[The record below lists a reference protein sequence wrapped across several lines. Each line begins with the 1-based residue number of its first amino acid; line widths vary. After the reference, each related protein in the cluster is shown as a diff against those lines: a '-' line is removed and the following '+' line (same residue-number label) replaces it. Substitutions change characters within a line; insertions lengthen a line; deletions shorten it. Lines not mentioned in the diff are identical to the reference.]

1 MSIGSSSVAALK
13 IDQHHTKFNVTMGQM
28 AFIPRGWLHYIRYM
42 DTAADLTIL
51 VVFDSASPDD
61 IGLSQGFEALPNEI
75 LGATFGLMDPM
86 LFEKLYQNA
95 ALIMPDGPILTTTT
109 DKFVMSNV
117 TMPDSD
123 PETLDFDKNCQV

>member
-1 MSIGSSSVAALK
+1 
-13 IDQHHTKFNVTMGQM
+13 MGQM
-28 AFIPRGWLHYIRYM
+28 AFIPRGWLHYIRNM

-61 IGLSQGFEALPNEI
+61 IGLPQGFEASQMPNEI

-95 ALIMPDGPILTTTT
+95 ALIMPDGPILTTIT

-117 TMPDSD
+117 TA
-123 PETLDFDKNCQV
+123 